1 MSTHQPPPTALSN
14 AAQRSSGSFEL
25 VLGPVLMALLGLL
38 VDSWA
43 GTRPLFTL
51 LFTVWGAIGA
61 AASIYFRYRHQ
72 IATTTALQS
81 GSKDSGAASR

>member
-1 MSTHQPPPTALSN
+1 MTTDPSQTPALTG

-38 VDSWA
+38 VDGWL

-51 LFTVWGAIGA
+51 LFTVWGVVGA
-61 AASIYFRYRHQ
+61 AVAIYFRYRHQ
-72 IATTTALQS
+72 VAMVAGGGDPATEPPA
-81 GSKDSGAASR
+81 